1 MTKMDRNILGMVLLM
16 ASTTA
21 SAQVALPTTEKATY
35 TRSLSGQWD
44 FKYIAGSSAGSDSL
58 FFMPE

>member
-44 FKYIAGSSAGSDSL
+44 FK
-58 FFMPE
+58 